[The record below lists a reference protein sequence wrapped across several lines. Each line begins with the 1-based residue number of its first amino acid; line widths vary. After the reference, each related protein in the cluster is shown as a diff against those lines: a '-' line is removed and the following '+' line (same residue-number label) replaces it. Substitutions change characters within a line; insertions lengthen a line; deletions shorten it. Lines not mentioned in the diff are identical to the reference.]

1 MTKQYASLS
10 IALAQISTLCIAGS
24 SENSIRNI
32 AFLTVWKVRHVQ
44 DWQALFSIK
53 IRSTVL
59 SVQLYSTAS
68 FSPQEG
74 YTLYRIHHHCNQHSL
89 YGLLLSRKVWCVPV
103 QHFSQREGYVICY
116 VSSFCWEQSV
126 PNLCHHRHL
135 VPLQTALPTV

>member
-1 MTKQYASLS
+1 MCAASLSSTKQYTSLN
-10 IALAQISTLCIAGS
+10 IAVAQISTLCIAGLS

-68 FSPQEG
+68 LSAQEG
-74 YTLYRIHHHCNQHSL
+74 YRIHHHCTQHTL
-89 YGLLLSRKVWCVPV
+89 NGLLLS
-103 QHFSQREGYVICY
+103 GNI
-116 VSSFCWEQSV
+116 
-126 PNLCHHRHL
+126 
-135 VPLQTALPTV
+135 